1 MRRRFL
7 GDFGYVIMCD
17 EIVKMVHFS
26 YQTRHIALTL
36 QYGYCTKYICTK
48 HLPIL
53 EIRLESSFFWS
64 AKSGPHASRGGKNG
78 SGHHDGA
85 NRTIF

>member
-1 MRRRFL
+1 M

-64 AKSGPHASRGGKNG
+64 AEKSGPRASRGGKNG
-78 SGHHDGA
+78 SGHDDGP